1 MQNNTPSSSASI
13 PVSSTPSA
21 VGNRTQNS
29 EMWLSL
35 QESGFHGSKHSE
47 QRKDVPFSKSSF
59 NPTDKSSKLP
69 RRQLSALRH
78 DCVFTFTNGGSQP
91 LRGSYFS
98 KISFSPALQF
108 TLFKLWTLC
117 PFHLAP
123 TLKWQFSNS
132 LRVQASEYTGVGP
145 GNIHP
150 IGGRI

>member
-21 VGNRTQNS
+21 VGNLTQNS

-91 LRGSYFS
+91 LWGSYFR
-98 KISFSPALQF
+98 KISFSPRPAIHF
-108 TLFKLWTLC
+108 
-117 PFHLAP
+117 
-123 TLKWQFSNS
+123 
-132 LRVQASEYTGVGP
+132 VQALDTLPLPP
-145 GNIHP
+145 GTHSKVAVFKFP
-150 IGGRI
+150 PCPGSRVHWRWPG